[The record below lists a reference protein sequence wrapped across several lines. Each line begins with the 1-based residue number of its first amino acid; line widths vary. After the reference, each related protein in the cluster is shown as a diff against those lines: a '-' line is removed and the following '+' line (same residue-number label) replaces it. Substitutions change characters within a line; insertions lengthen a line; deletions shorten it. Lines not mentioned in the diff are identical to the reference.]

1 MNTHTDPRLTKA
13 AENIVSTVSKSKLE
27 SSHEL
32 QDLLTQFCDLDE
44 LLKHSPLPGLGSLCG
59 IGKSITQR
67 LVEKQ
72 DIGAEGLREL
82 LGQLAGELHAHFCG
96 SEDDKQSAEDI
107 VRAAMESLENNSL
120 RLTVQNGR
128 LLGEVLQ
135 AMSMLD
141 AESVEQALA
150 LQRKTGMM
158 FGKALIKLGRL
169 TPEKLETALRVQQ
182 QRRSREGMD
191 PTTDERHYGTSQPL
205 TN

>member
-13 AENIVSTVSKSKLE
+13 AENIVSTVTNGKTQDAQ
-27 SSHEL
+27 EL
-32 QDLLTQFCDLDE
+32 QELLTQFHDLDE
-44 LLKHSPLPGLGSLCG
+44 LLKRSPVTGLGSLCG
-59 IGKSITQR
+59 MGESITRQ
-67 LVEKQ
+67 LAQKQ
-72 DIGAEGLREL
+72 DFVAADLREL
-82 LGQLAGELHAHFCG
+82 LKQVASELHAHFC
-96 SEDDKQSAEDI
+96 SSDDDKQSAEDI
-107 VRAAMESLENNSL
+107 VRAAMESLEDNSL

-169 TPEKLETALRVQQ
+169 TSEKLETALRVQQ
-182 QRRSREGMD
+182 QRRAREGVD
-191 PTTDERHYGTSQPL
+191 PTTDERHYGTGQKL
-205 TN
+205 LG

>member
-1 MNTHTDPRLTKA
+1 MNKA
-13 AENIVSTVSKSKLE
+13 AESIVSTVTNGKTQDAQ
-27 SSHEL
+27 EL
-32 QDLLTQFCDLDE
+32 QDLLTQFRDMDE
-44 LLKHSPLPGLGSLCG
+44 LLKRSPVPGLGSLCG
-59 IGKSITQR
+59 MGESITRQ

-72 DIGAEGLREL
+72 DFGASDLREL
-82 LGQLAGELHAHFCG
+82 LTQVASELQAHFC
-96 SEDDKQSAEDI
+96 SSDDGKQSAEDI
-107 VRAAMESLENNSL
+107 VRSAMESLEDNSL

-182 QRRSREGMD
+182 QRRAREGVD
-191 PTTDERHYGTSQPL
+191 PTTDERQYGTGQTQP
-205 TN
+205 N